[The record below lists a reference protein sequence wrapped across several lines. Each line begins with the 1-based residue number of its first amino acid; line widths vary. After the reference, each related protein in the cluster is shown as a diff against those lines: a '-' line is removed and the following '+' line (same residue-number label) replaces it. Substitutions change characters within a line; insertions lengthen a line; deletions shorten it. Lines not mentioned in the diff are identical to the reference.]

1 MKSLYLI
8 PALPLICCY
17 SATAQDTHASLANE
31 IIDFLSQTEI
41 CLNLCRDA
49 QSVQDTLPQIK
60 ELSAYAAELKA
71 RQAKLADFT
80 PAEDKEI
87 AKLLPTYMTLQKAI
101 NAHVERLISEQL
113 LTPELAEILC
123 ISPDYASAPPPTT
136 N

>member
-1 MKSLYLI
+1 MKTLFI
-8 PALPLICCY
+8 TPILPIISCY
-17 SATAQDTHASLANE
+17 TATAQDTHASLAEE

-49 QSVQDTLPQIK
+49 QSVQDVLPQLK

-71 RQAKLADFT
+71 RQEKLPDFT

-87 AKLLPTYMTLQKAI
+87 AKLLSNYMTLQKAI
-101 NAHVERLISEQL
+101 DAHIQRIIDEQL

-123 ISPDYASAPPPTT
+123 ISPDLASAPPPTT

>member
-1 MKSLYLI
+1 MKNLYLI
-8 PALPLICCY
+8 PALPMVCCY
-17 SATAQDTHASLANE
+17 SAAAQDTHASLAEE

-49 QSVQDTLPQIK
+49 QSVQDSIPHLK

-71 RQAKLADFT
+71 RQDKLPDFT
-80 PAEDKEI
+80 PAEDKEM
-87 AKLLPTYMTLQKAI
+87 AKLLPTYMKLQRAI
-101 NAHVERLISEQL
+101 EAHVERLINEQL